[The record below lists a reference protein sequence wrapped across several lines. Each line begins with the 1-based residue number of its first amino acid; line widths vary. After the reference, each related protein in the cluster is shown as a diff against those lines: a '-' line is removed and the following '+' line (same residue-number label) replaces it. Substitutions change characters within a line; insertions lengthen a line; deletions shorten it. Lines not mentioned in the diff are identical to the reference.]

1 MPSAVLRMMFRSLRF
16 AAIAPFRQSWYT
28 ESWPASSGG
37 DGQLTFYGLSTAAK
51 RPTGARVCP
60 RQPENRAARWKPLRA
75 LRSPE
80 SPAGTAGRGGAGE
93 KPPTQHRTTENAPS
107 KRGRPRAQPK
117 PRPPEGEKG
126 GAAAVG
132 AGARSRRAR
141 SPRGAARR
149 GEGRSPPRG
158 SNETPAGGREAQS
171 PRPQRRKGKRSAP
184 AQSKGKGKRSGRSE
198 RRGSATART
207 KAERE
212 SGGRGARPGRDS
224 GRNAPDRAR
233 EAAAGAPPRADE
245 PGKPWRSTAAGR
257 EAGKKPRQRR
267 SRSRGRRAVPLLWSA
282 GNLPARE
289 QPGWVGAKLP
299 PGPDPEP
306 SRQRSGSRWGHG
318 LAWCNPPRRSLRAWC
333 ALQSL
338 RRSRPCMPLENLP

>member
-28 ESWPASSGG
+28 VSWPASSGV

-233 EAAAGAPPRADE
+233 EAAAGAPPERTSRASHGAARRQDAKRGKS
-245 PGKPWRSTAAGR
+245 PGNGAA
-257 EAGKKPRQRR
+257 EAGAGAQYH
-267 SRSRGRRAVPLLWSA
+267 LWSA

-289 QPGWVGAKLP
+289 QPGGGGEKFP
-299 PGPDPEP
+299 PGPAPEP

-318 LAWCNPPRRSLRAWC
+318 LAWCNPVRRSLRAWC

>member
-1 MPSAVLRMMFRSLRF
+1 MPSAVLRMMFR
-16 AAIAPFRQSWYT
+16 QSWYT
-28 ESWPASSGG
+28 VSWPASSGV

-267 SRSRGRRAVPLLWSA
+267 SRSRGRRAVPLVERGQSA
-282 GNLPARE
+282 RAGTTGVGGGKIAPGTRPGAIAPTEWEPLGSWACVVQSCAAVSARLVRAAISAA
-289 QPGWVGAKLP
+289 QPPLYAAGKSSVMH
-299 PGPDPEP
+299 
-306 SRQRSGSRWGHG
+306 RGSVT
-318 LAWCNPPRRSLRAWC
+318 
-333 ALQSL
+333 
-338 RRSRPCMPLENLP
+338 